1 MSANLSSSEPHADA
15 LTISNEQTRAAHQTQ
30 VAELEARIRN
40 LESNETELRKRPTL
54 PQHELV
60 NTSLKDAQ
68 SALREL
74 QMKFD
79 KATTASKSLQREFRE
94 TREAHISLRVDHEAL
109 QIDMKFLP
117 THHDYAVVT
126 ADATR
131 WKKLSK
137 KTPKTKRKWK
147 RSGPSFRQ
155 IFKCSAGK
163 PKTRRRNVFATE
175 LLTPVSTP
183 CAACSMLR
191 EAKQRNPNKSIP
203 RPGKYWRALKRTC
216 RVS

>member
-30 VAELEARIRN
+30 VAELEAKIRN

-79 KATTASKSLQREFRE
+79 KAMTASESLQREFRE
-94 TREAHISLRVDHEAL
+94 TKEAHISLRVDHEAL

-131 WKKLSK
+131 WKKAFEENVKEKAEVEEKRAQLS
-137 KTPKTKRKWK
+137 
-147 RSGPSFRQ
+147 SDIQ
-155 IFKCSAGK
+155 
-163 PKTRRRNVFATE
+163 
-175 LLTPVSTP
+175 
-183 CAACSMLR
+183 MLR
-191 EAKQRNPNKSIP
+191 RQAQDPRLGEGTYLQRS
-203 RPGKYWRALKRTC
+203 
-216 RVS
+216 S